1 MGKGEGEAQRITLSV
16 VKAMQPGDV
25 IQDDELKGFGVRRQ
39 RDAISYFIRKRVK
52 GQLKRITIGQHGS
65 PWTPEKARKRAAS
78 ILQDIAA
85 GGDPVAE
92 RRADKARGRPF
103 GELADEFLKTHGTTV
118 KPTTYAVYES
128 LVRKQLKPQFDK
140 RPMDGLSK
148 ADILKF
154 HAAWS
159 HQARTANH
167 AVSVLSK
174 IFAWAMDAG
183 HLTTRENPCLGV
195 KRFREV
201 KRQRFLTMAE
211 LQTLGEVMQD
221 MEHEGTLSLYVAAA
235 IRLLMLTGA
244 RLSEILTLEWQF
256 VDLERSLLFL
266 PDSKTGEKVI
276 TLNSQAVA
284 LLKDLPRLAN
294 NPFVLPGQRHGQH
307 LINIRLPWL
316 EICKRAK
323 VRNVRIHDLRHSFA
337 SVAGA
342 SGGSLPLIGKL
353 LGHSQAQTTSR
364 YVHVAGNPV
373 TELAENTGRT
383 IATAL
388 GLAAIPNQNDAD
400 KRG

>member
-221 MEHEGTLSLYVAAA
+221 MEHEDAKSVCGRCHPPFDAYRRTPERDPDPRVA
-235 IRLLMLTGA
+235 
-244 RLSEILTLEWQF
+244 
-256 VDLERSLLFL
+256 
-266 PDSKTGEKVI
+266 
-276 TLNSQAVA
+276 
-284 LLKDLPRLAN
+284 
-294 NPFVLPGQRHGQH
+294 
-307 LINIRLPWL
+307 
-316 EICKRAK
+316 
-323 VRNVRIHDLRHSFA
+323 VR
-337 SVAGA
+337 
-342 SGGSLPLIGKL
+342 
-353 LGHSQAQTTSR
+353 
-364 YVHVAGNPV
+364 
-373 TELAENTGRT
+373 
-383 IATAL
+383 
-388 GLAAIPNQNDAD
+388 
-400 KRG
+400 